1 MFNIYMAIFI
11 IVAIAIVAGGASY
24 INNMGKG
31 TAALLYGIG
40 SLYLM
45 IIYGIKW
52 FGNASPF
59 NPPVGPWPA
68 TINTCPDFLTA
79 YTRVM
84 SDGTKQETCIDTI
97 GVSRNGSLS
106 VFPSGAPPTSD
117 RYYFSLKT
125 STSDPAKKNAEW
137 CSNALNAG
145 LTWEG
150 ITNGESCVSPDGTN
164 AAPNSSNASNASGA
178 GCPPKV

>member
-1 MFNIYMAIFI
+1 MFNIYMVIYI
-11 IVAIAIVAGGASY
+11 LVAIAIVAGGAMYVNS
-24 INNMGKG
+24 MGKG
-31 TAALLYGIG
+31 TAALLYGLG

-52 FGNASPF
+52 FGNGSLF
-59 NPPVGPWPA
+59 TPPSGPWPA

-84 SDGTKQETCIDTI
+84 ADGSKQETCIDTI
-97 GVSRNGSLS
+97 GVSKNGSLS
-106 VFPSGAPPTSD
+106 VFPSGAVPTSD

-125 STSDPAKKNAEW
+125 SSSDPAKRANEL
-137 CSNALNAG
+137 CTNALHAG

-150 ITNGESCVSPDGTN
+150 ITNGESCVSSNGAVMPSSSGSSGTGC
-164 AAPNSSNASNASGA
+164 AA
-178 GCPPKV
+178 

>member
-11 IVAIAIVAGGASY
+11 IAAVAIVAGGTSY
-24 INNMGKG
+24 VNNMGKG

-52 FGNASPF
+52 FGGASPF
-59 NPPVGPWPA
+59 TRQKGPWPV

-84 SDGTKQETCIDTI
+84 SDGSKQETCIDTI
-97 GVSRNGSLS
+97 GVSKNGALS
-106 VFPSGAPPTSD
+106 VFPSGAPPTAD
-117 RYYFSLKT
+117 RYYFSLRT
-125 STSDPAKKNAEW
+125 SASDPAKKATEW

-150 ITNGESCVSPDGTN
+150 ITNGESCVSSDGS
-164 AAPNSSNASNASGA
+164 AMPPSSASGA
-178 GCPPKV
+178 ECPTI